1 MKFLLLLHSSQEMGA
16 IPGKIQAF
24 LFLYLIG
31 QAFCMDDLSLY
42 GKKGLPCLAG
52 G

>member
-1 MKFLLLLHSSQEMGA
+1 MKFLLLLRTSLKIGA

-24 LFLYLIG
+24 LFLYSIG

-42 GKKGLPCLAG
+42 GKKSLPCLVG

>member
-1 MKFLLLLHSSQEMGA
+1 MKFLLLLHSSLKIGA

-42 GKKGLPCLAG
+42 SKKSLPCLVG